1 MAIEPS
7 SKRFRWQKVKDQ
19 KRGGFF
25 GEIIAA
31 IARYWKGEH
40 AASFKVSASRLLLF
54 CAVLISLFLAM
65 TPPSLLVPVPFVVGQ
80 TFPYDIRAH
89 RTVRYLS
96 EIATKKRRQAVA
108 QAIPRQYRLDPSVAS
123 RWKAVLNDLVDSVMA
138 MQGENLPP
146 NAKIA
151 AIKKRIGLNI
161 PDRALEVLF
170 KTSPAT
176 LRFGHEMLL
185 RALDDEWQ
193 RGIKPTPEERAS
205 ALQRVKSNLDKLPLN
220 DDLKLALHRLA
231 EVALQPNMVFD
242 PIATQKAR
250 ERAQAS
256 VEPVWRTITV
266 GELIARR
273 GELVTEEHL
282 EKLRALGYN
291 FSALFGVT
299 VLALLFT
306 IAAALFIRLVAP
318 SIFSDNPRLT
328 LLALLWAIAL
338 LLVRFLHRSLGPEVS
353 FVTIATAAT
362 MTTVLFSPPVS
373 VFASVLSAIAATLG
387 MTMDWQALPA
397 GALRPFLSSA
407 ALGVAASFL
416 STDVRTRMHL
426 IQAGALLGVL
436 AFFFPLIL
444 GLVTGETLLIS
455 WDEFQK
461 LLLWALLTGT
471 IPPALTL
478 AGVSALERLFNI
490 TTVFTL
496 TELANPNFPLLRE
509 LAEKAP
515 GTFQSSLMVARLAQ
529 EAAKRIGANELLT
542 WVGGLYH
549 DIGKLKRP
557 HYFVENQPPGTHNP
571 HDTLSPKMSANVL
584 RLHVEEGIEIA
595 QKYRLPEPIVNI
607 IREHH
612 GTSIMAYFHA
622 KAKERKDMMLVE
634 EEYRYK
640 GPKPRS
646 KESAIIMLA
655 DSVEAAVRAR
665 SNPTTEE
672 IAQIIDEVVREK
684 LEDGQLEEAPISFRD
699 LTEIK
704 KAFLE
709 TFKSIYHQRVEYPR
723 KGQEGN
729 GTQQVGHGVKN
740 RQANASAWSERKIEA
755 SG

>member
-1 MAIEPS
+1 
-7 SKRFRWQKVKDQ
+7 
-19 KRGGFF
+19 
-25 GEIIAA
+25 
-31 IARYWKGEH
+31 
-40 AASFKVSASRLLLF
+40 
-54 CAVLISLFLAM
+54 
-65 TPPSLLVPVPFVVGQ
+65 
-80 TFPYDIRAH
+80 
-89 RTVRYLS
+89 
-96 EIATKKRRQAVA
+96 
-108 QAIPRQYRLDPSVAS
+108 
-123 RWKAVLNDLVDSVMA
+123 
-138 MQGENLPP
+138 
-146 NAKIA
+146 
-151 AIKKRIGLNI
+151 
-161 PDRALEVLF
+161 
-170 KTSPAT
+170 
-176 LRFGHEMLL
+176 
-185 RALDDEWQ
+185 
-193 RGIKPTPEERAS
+193 
-205 ALQRVKSNLDKLPLN
+205 
-220 DDLKLALHRLA
+220 
-231 EVALQPNMVFD
+231 
-242 PIATQKAR
+242 
-250 ERAQAS
+250 
-256 VEPVWRTITV
+256 
-266 GELIARR
+266 
-273 GELVTEEHL
+273 
-282 EKLRALGYN
+282 
-291 FSALFGVT
+291 
-299 VLALLFT
+299 
-306 IAAALFIRLVAP
+306 
-318 SIFSDNPRLT
+318 
-328 LLALLWAIAL
+328 
-338 LLVRFLHRSLGPEVS
+338 
-353 FVTIATAAT
+353 
-362 MTTVLFSPPVS
+362 
-373 VFASVLSAIAATLG
+373 
-387 MTMDWQALPA
+387 
-397 GALRPFLSSA
+397 
-407 ALGVAASFL
+407 
-416 STDVRTRMHL
+416 
-426 IQAGALLGVL
+426 
-436 AFFFPLIL
+436 
-444 GLVTGETLLIS
+444 
-455 WDEFQK
+455 
-461 LLLWALLTGT
+461 
-471 IPPALTL
+471 LTL

-612 GTSIMAYFHA
+612 GTSVMAYFHA

>member
-1 MAIEPS
+1 
-7 SKRFRWQKVKDQ
+7 
-19 KRGGFF
+19 
-25 GEIIAA
+25 
-31 IARYWKGEH
+31 
-40 AASFKVSASRLLLF
+40 
-54 CAVLISLFLAM
+54 
-65 TPPSLLVPVPFVVGQ
+65 
-80 TFPYDIRAH
+80 
-89 RTVRYLS
+89 
-96 EIATKKRRQAVA
+96 
-108 QAIPRQYRLDPSVAS
+108 
-123 RWKAVLNDLVDSVMA
+123 
-138 MQGENLPP
+138 
-146 NAKIA
+146 
-151 AIKKRIGLNI
+151 
-161 PDRALEVLF
+161 
-170 KTSPAT
+170 
-176 LRFGHEMLL
+176 
-185 RALDDEWQ
+185 
-193 RGIKPTPEERAS
+193 
-205 ALQRVKSNLDKLPLN
+205 
-220 DDLKLALHRLA
+220 
-231 EVALQPNMVFD
+231 
-242 PIATQKAR
+242 
-250 ERAQAS
+250 
-256 VEPVWRTITV
+256 
-266 GELIARR
+266 
-273 GELVTEEHL
+273 
-282 EKLRALGYN
+282 
-291 FSALFGVT
+291 
-299 VLALLFT
+299 
-306 IAAALFIRLVAP
+306 
-318 SIFSDNPRLT
+318 
-328 LLALLWAIAL
+328 
-338 LLVRFLHRSLGPEVS
+338 
-353 FVTIATAAT
+353 
-362 MTTVLFSPPVS
+362 
-373 VFASVLSAIAATLG
+373 LG

-612 GTSIMAYFHA
+612 GTSVMAYFHA